1 MLDVDVRRLRP
12 CPSAAKNASA
22 KIVINSRMSSVGC
35 RPVSRDTGIAV
46 VYFRIGMGVCQNA
59 KMSVTKSGGIEN
71 AAWRRAICL
80 MLKLGRRLALMG
92 TLYIPLALP
101 TVWAAPAPMDIHAAV
116 RTGDLAQVDAALKSG
131 AGLNS
136 PDNWGRT
143 PLIVALQQ
151 GKAPVVEMLIDR
163 GASVAATDAW
173 GRTPLLVATQLKNT
187 AAIRLLVEKRSDVN
201 TANKNDITPLISAAQ
216 TGNQDAATMLLRA
229 GAAPDRADNLGW
241 TALMWATYRKDAVI
255 VKLLL
260 DNGADAAKV
269 GRDKSTAL
277 EIAKTRGA
285 DTSLIALLAA
295 KTPSASSVR
304 ADAAANRATQPK
316 SATTAAAP
324 KLSPV
329 IDANR
334 IVRGNP
340 KAPITIFEYTD
351 FQCPYCRYGAVTVD
365 EVMARY
371 EGQVRLIV
379 KQLPLPL
386 LHPMAMSC
394 ALYFEAIS
402 MQSADKAWAF
412 YDRIF
417 LDQRPLAGGEPYLQ
431 KVASELGVDM
441 KQLEQHLR
449 SPGTQG
455 RIAADLKESERY
467 QFDGVPVFVVNGQVI
482 EGAQP
487 PEKFFEVIDAVLR
500 Q

>member
-1 MLDVDVRRLRP
+1 
-12 CPSAAKNASA
+12 
-22 KIVINSRMSSVGC
+22 VINSRISSVGC
-35 RPVSRDTGIAV
+35 RPVSRDTGIIV
-46 VYFRIGMGVCQNA
+46 VYFRIGMGVCQDA
-59 KMSVTKSGGIEN
+59 KIERHQIGGIEN
-71 AAWRRAICL
+71 AAWRRATSL
-80 MLKLGRRLALMG
+80 MLKFGRRVALIG
-92 TLYIPLALP
+92 ALFIPFALP
-101 TVWAAPAPMDIHAAV
+101 TVWAAPALMDIHAAV
-116 RTGDLAQVDAALKSG
+116 RTGDLVQVEAALKSG
-131 AGLNS
+131 AGVNS

-151 GKAPVVEMLIDR
+151 GKAPIVEALISR

-187 AAIRLLVEKRSDVN
+187 AAIRLLLEKKSNVN
-201 TANKNDITPLISAAQ
+201 AANKNDITPLISAAQ
-216 TGNQDAATMLLRA
+216 TGNQEAAAMLLRA
-229 GAAPDRADNLGW
+229 GAAPDLADNLGW
-241 TALMWATYRKDAVI
+241 TALMWATYRKDAAI

-260 DNGADAAKV
+260 DNGADAARV
-269 GRDKSTAL
+269 GRDKATAL
-277 EIAKTRGA
+277 EIARNRGA
-285 DTSLIALLAA
+285 DAALIALLAA
-295 KTPSASSVR
+295 KTSSGSS
-304 ADAAANRATQPK
+304 AAAATVPAGPK
-316 SATTAAAP
+316 PASAVTAP

-329 IDANR
+329 IDTSR

-340 KAPITIFEYTD
+340 KAPVTIFEYTD

-417 LDQRPLAGGEPYLQ
+417 LDQRPLAGGEPYLE
-431 KVASELGVDM
+431 KVAVDLGVDM
-441 KQLEQHLR
+441 KRLEQDLR
-449 SPGTQG
+449 SPGAQG

-467 QFDGVPVFVVNGQVI
+467 KFDGVPVFVVNGQVI

-487 PEKFFEVIDAVLR
+487 PERFFEVIDASLR

>member
-1 MLDVDVRRLRP
+1 
-12 CPSAAKNASA
+12 
-22 KIVINSRMSSVGC
+22 MS
-35 RPVSRDTGIAV
+35 I
-46 VYFRIGMGVCQNA
+46 
-59 KMSVTKSGGIEN
+59 TKSEAVEH
-71 AAWRRAICL
+71 AAWQLVISL
-80 MLKLGRRLALMG
+80 MRKLGRRAAFIWVLFFPFA
-92 TLYIPLALP
+92 P
-101 TVWAAPAPMDIHAAV
+101 TAAWAAPAPMDIHAAV
-116 RTGDLAQVDAALKSG
+116 RAGDVEQVEVALKSG

-151 GKAPVVEMLIDR
+151 GKAPIVEALISR

-187 AAIRLLVEKRSDVN
+187 AAIRLLLDKKSDVN
-201 TANKNDITPLISAAQ
+201 AANKNDITPLISAAQ
-216 TGNQDAATMLLRA
+216 TGNQEAAAMLMRA

-241 TALMWATYRKDAVI
+241 TALMWAVFRKDAAI
-255 VKLLL
+255 AKLLL
-260 DNGADAAKV
+260 DNGADASKV

-277 EIAKTRGA
+277 EIARSRGA
-285 DTSLIALLAA
+285 DAALVALLAA
-295 KTPSASSVR
+295 KTSSGSS
-304 ADAAANRATQPK
+304 AAAASRPTQPK
-316 SATTAAAP
+316 SASIATAP
-324 KLSPV
+324 KLSPTV
-329 IDANR
+329 DIKR

-351 FQCPYCRYGAVTVD
+351 FQCPYCRYGALTVD

-386 LHPMAMSC
+386 LHAMAMSC

-402 MQSADKAWAF
+402 TQSADKAWAF

-417 LDQRPLAGGEPYLQ
+417 LDQRPLADGEPYLR
-431 KVASELGVDM
+431 KVALDLGVDM
-441 KQLEQHLR
+441 KQLEQELR

-467 QFDGVPVFVVNGQVI
+467 KFDGVPVFVVNGQVI

-487 PEKFFEVIDAVLR
+487 PEKFFEVIDAALR

>member
-1 MLDVDVRRLRP
+1 
-12 CPSAAKNASA
+12 
-22 KIVINSRMSSVGC
+22 
-35 RPVSRDTGIAV
+35 
-46 VYFRIGMGVCQNA
+46 
-59 KMSVTKSGGIEN
+59 
-71 AAWRRAICL
+71 
-80 MLKLGRRLALMG
+80 MLKLGRRAALIWV
-92 TLYIPLALP
+92 LFFPFAL
-101 TVWAAPAPMDIHAAV
+101 TAVWAAPMPMDIHAAV

-173 GRTPLLVATQLKNT
+173 GRTPLLVATQLRNT
-187 AAIRLLVEKRSDVN
+187 AAIRLLLEKKSDVN
-201 TANKNDITPLISAAQ
+201 AANKNDITPLISAAQ
-216 TGNQDAATMLLRA
+216 TGNQEAAAMLLRA

-241 TALMWATYRKDAVI
+241 TALMWATYRKDAAI

-260 DNGADAAKV
+260 DNGADAARV
-269 GRDKSTAL
+269 GRDKATAL
-277 EIAKTRGA
+277 EIARNRGA
-285 DTSLIALLAA
+285 DAALIALLAA
-295 KTPSASSVR
+295 KASSGSS
-304 ADAAANRATQPK
+304 AAAEMRAVPRK
-316 SATTAAAP
+316 PASAAATP
-324 KLSPV
+324 KLSPAL
-329 IDANR
+329 DAGR
-334 IVRGNP
+334 IIRGNP
-340 KAPITIFEYTD
+340 KAAITIFEYTD

-394 ALYFEAIS
+394 ARYFEAIS

-417 LDQRPLAGGEPYLQ
+417 LDQQPLADGEPYLQ
-431 KVASELGVDM
+431 KVAFDLGVDM
-441 KQLEQHLR
+441 KRLEQDLR

>member
-1 MLDVDVRRLRP
+1 MRLRE
-12 CPSAAKNASA
+12 
-22 KIVINSRMSSVGC
+22 IVI
-35 RPVSRDTGIAV
+35 
-46 VYFRIGMGVCQNA
+46 
-59 KMSVTKSGGIEN
+59 
-71 AAWRRAICL
+71 AALFIPF
-80 MLKLGRRLALMG
+80 AL
-92 TLYIPLALP
+92 T

-116 RTGDLAQVDAALKSG
+116 RAGDVEQVDAALKSG
-131 AGLNS
+131 AGVNS

-151 GKAPVVEMLIDR
+151 GKVPVAELLLSR

-187 AAIRLLVEKRSDVN
+187 AAIRLLLEKKSDVN
-201 TANKNDITPLISAAQ
+201 AANRNDITPLIAAAQ
-216 TGNQDAATMLLRA
+216 TGNQEAATMLLRA

-241 TALMWATYRKDAVI
+241 TALMWAAYRKDAAI

-260 DNGADAAKV
+260 DNGADAAKM
-269 GRDKSTAL
+269 GRDKATAL
-277 EIAKTRGA
+277 EIARSRGA
-285 DTSLIALLAA
+285 DAALIALLAA
-295 KTPSASSVR
+295 KTSFGSS
-304 ADAAANRATQPK
+304 AAAEMKAAPPK
-316 SATTAAAP
+316 PATTAATP
-324 KLSPV
+324 KLFPV
-329 IDANR
+329 IDTNR

-371 EGQVRLIV
+371 EGQVRLIL

-394 ALYFEAIS
+394 ARYFEAIS

-417 LDQRPLAGGEPYLQ
+417 LDQRALADGEPYLQ
-431 KVASELGVDM
+431 KVASDLGVDM
-441 KQLEQHLR
+441 KQLEQDLR
-449 SPGTQG
+449 SPGIQG
-455 RIAADLKESERY
+455 RIVADLKESERY
-467 QFDGVPVFVVNGQVI
+467 KFDGVPVFIVNGQLI

-487 PEKFFEVIDAVLR
+487 PEKFFEVIDAALR

>member
-1 MLDVDVRRLRP
+1 M
-12 CPSAAKNASA
+12 
-22 KIVINSRMSSVGC
+22 
-35 RPVSRDTGIAV
+35 
-46 VYFRIGMGVCQNA
+46 F
-59 KMSVTKSGGIEN
+59 
-71 AAWRRAICL
+71 
-80 MLKLGRRLALMG
+80 KLGRSAAL
-92 TLYIPLALP
+92 IWALFFP
-101 TVWAAPAPMDIHAAV
+101 FALTAVWAAPAPVDIHAAV
-116 RTGDLAQVDAALKSG
+116 RTGDVEQVEAALKSG

-151 GKAPVVEMLIDR
+151 GKAPVVEALISR

-201 TANKNDITPLISAAQ
+201 AANKNDITPLIAAAQ
-216 TGNQDAATMLLRA
+216 TGNQEAAAMLLRA
-229 GAAPDRADNLGW
+229 GATPDRADNLGW
-241 TALMWATYRKDAVI
+241 TALMWATYRKDAAI

-260 DNGADAAKV
+260 DNGADAAKA
-269 GRDKSTAL
+269 GSDKTTAL

-285 DTSLIALLAA
+285 DTELIALLTA
-295 KTPSASSVR
+295 KTASASSAKVETAEIR
-304 ADAAANRATQPK
+304 TTQPK
-316 SATTAAAP
+316 PATTPAAL

-329 IDANR
+329 VDANR

-351 FQCPYCRYGAVTVD
+351 FQCPYCRYGAMTVD

-431 KVASELGVDM
+431 KVAVDLGVDM
-441 KQLEQHLR
+441 KRLEQDLR
-449 SPGTQG
+449 SPGAQG
-455 RIAADLKESERY
+455 RIATDLKESERY

-482 EGAQP
+482 KGAQP
-487 PEKFFEVIDAVLR
+487 PAKFFEVIDASLR

>member
-1 MLDVDVRRLRP
+1 MRPRVFANTHSRPRPISHTFTRVPAAATSREGEDFASRRAMGLLLEAGRSAALMAILFIP
-12 CPSAAKNASA
+12 VAPSAA
-22 KIVINSRMSSVGC
+22 
-35 RPVSRDTGIAV
+35 
-46 VYFRIGMGVCQNA
+46 
-59 KMSVTKSGGIEN
+59 
-71 AAWRRAICL
+71 
-80 MLKLGRRLALMG
+80 
-92 TLYIPLALP
+92 
-101 TVWAAPAPMDIHAAV
+101 WAAEAPIDIYAAV
-116 RTGDLAQVDAALKSG
+116 RAGDVEKVETALKSG
-131 AGLNS
+131 ADVNS

-151 GKAPVVEMLIDR
+151 RQASVVEILINR

-187 AAIRLLVEKRSDVN
+187 AAIRLLLEKKSDVN
-201 TANKNDITPLISAAQ
+201 AANKNDITPLISTAQ
-216 TGNQDAATMLLRA
+216 TGNQEAATLLLAA

-241 TALMWATYRKDAVI
+241 TALMWAAFRKDDAI

-260 DNGADAAKV
+260 ANGADAART

-277 EIAKTRGA
+277 ELAKSRGA
-285 DTSLIALLAA
+285 DASLIALLAA
-295 KTPSASSVR
+295 KMPAASTVR
-304 ADAAANRATQPK
+304 TDAAAATKPK
-316 SATTAAAP
+316 PVTAAAAP
-324 KLSPV
+324 KMSPA
-329 IDANR
+329 IDTNR

-340 KAPITIFEYTD
+340 KAAITIFEYTD
-351 FQCPYCRYGAVTVD
+351 FQCPYCRYGAIAVD

-417 LDQRPLAGGEPYLQ
+417 LDQRDLAGGEPYLQ
-431 KVASELGVDM
+431 KVAVELGVDM
-441 KQLEQHLR
+441 KKLEQDLR
-449 SPGTQG
+449 SQTTRD
-455 RIAADLKESERY
+455 RIAVDLKESEQY
-467 QFDGVPVFVVNGQVI
+467 KFDGVPAFIVNGQVI

-487 PEKFFEVIDAVLR
+487 PEKFFEVIDAVQR